1 MNKKLLITIL
11 TIFLSSFIF
20 SQIETPQPS
29 PLSKFS
35 QKVGL
40 DNVNIVYSRPSAR
53 QRIVFGSLIPF
64 GEKWRTGAN
73 ENTKITFEDNVK
85 IQNKLIKKGTY
96 SIYTIPNLNSWNLI
110 FYKKYDNWGL
120 PRDWDDDLVEIEVS
134 ANTIS
139 LPFYIETFTISLN
152 NLNNNGCT
160 LDIFWENTLVS
171 FNINSLTQDKVVKS
185 INNTLNDNPSS
196 QDYYK
201 AAVFY
206 LEEDL
211 DIKKAK
217 LWIDK
222 CSDLRQ
228 DLPYWMLNQK
238 ALIYHAF
245 GSVDKSIEIAKKGLK
260 LANETNIKDS
270 INILKETLSY
280 VSNN

>member
-1 MNKKLLITIL
+1 M
-11 TIFLSSFIF
+11 
-20 SQIETPQPS
+20 
-29 PLSKFS
+29 SKFS

-139 LPFYIETFTISLN
+139 LPFYIETFTISLKITK
-152 NLNNNGCT
+152 LN
-160 LDIFWENTLVS
+160 NTLVS

-206 LEEDL
+206 LE
-211 DIKKAK
+211 
-217 LWIDK
+217 
-222 CSDLRQ
+222 
-228 DLPYWMLNQK
+228 
-238 ALIYHAF
+238 
-245 GSVDKSIEIAKKGLK
+245 
-260 LANETNIKDS
+260 
-270 INILKETLSY
+270 
-280 VSNN
+280 